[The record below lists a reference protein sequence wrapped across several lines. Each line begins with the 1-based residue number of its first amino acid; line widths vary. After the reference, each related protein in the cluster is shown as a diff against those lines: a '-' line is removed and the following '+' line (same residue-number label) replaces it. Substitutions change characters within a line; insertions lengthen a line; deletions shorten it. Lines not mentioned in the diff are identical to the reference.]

1 MAEITAAAVKS
12 LRDDTGLPMMDCKQ
26 ALQATSGDQEAAKR
40 WLREKG
46 LKVMGNRQDRE
57 TSCGRIGVYVDFAGG
72 KAAMV
77 EVLCESA
84 PVANNEEFVAL
95 ANDLAKQLA
104 TGPGAATADELLA
117 QKSPG
122 KAGQTLA
129 DQKNDLSNKIREV
142 FNIPRLARVDG
153 PCGGYA
159 HHDGSSAVLVEVEG
173 GNEGVAREV
182 AMHVAAM
189 NPQVAHKEELDAA
202 EVEKERSILREVAL
216 KEGKPANIVDK
227 MVEGRLRTFFGER
240 VLTEQPFVKDDSKT
254 VGKYSQDAKMKIKRY
269 VHWKRGK

>member
-1 MAEITAAAVKS
+1 MAEITAAAVKA
-12 LRDDTGLPMMDCKQ
+12 LRDETGLPMMDCKQ
-26 ALQATSGDQEAAKR
+26 ALQATGGDQEAAKR

-46 LKVMGNRQDRE
+46 LKVMGGRQDRE
-57 TSCGRIGVYVDFAGG
+57 TSCGRIGLYVDFAGG

-84 PVANNEEFVAL
+84 PVANNDDFIAL

-104 TGPGAATADELLA
+104 TGPGATSADELLA
-117 QKSPG
+117 QKSPS
-122 KAGQTLA
+122 KAGQSLA

-142 FNIPRLARVDG
+142 FNIPRLVRIDN

-159 HHDGSSAVLVEVEG
+159 HHDGSSAALVEVDG
-173 GNEGVAREV
+173 GNETAAREV

-189 NPQVAHKEELDAA
+189 NPQVAFKEELDAA
-202 EVEKERSILREVAL
+202 EVDKERNILREAAL

-227 MVEGRLRTFFGER
+227 MVEGRLRTYFAER
-240 VLTEQPFVKDDSKT
+240 VLNEQPFVKDDAKS
-254 VGKYSQDAKMKIKRY
+254 VGKFSQEAKMTLKRF
-269 VHWKRGK
+269 VHWKRGR

>member
-1 MAEITAAAVKS
+1 MADITAAAVKS

-26 ALQATSGDQEAAKR
+26 ALQATGGDQEAAKR

-46 LKVMGNRQDRE
+46 LKVMGSRQDRE

-104 TGPGAATADELLA
+104 TGPGAATADDLLA
-117 QKSPG
+117 QKSPS

-254 VGKYSQDAKMKIKRY
+254 VGKYSQEAKMTIKRY

>member
-1 MAEITAAAVKS
+1 MAEITAAAVKT

-26 ALQATSGDQEAAKR
+26 ALQAAGGDQEAAKR
-40 WLREKG
+40 LLREKG
-46 LKVMGNRQDRE
+46 LKLMGGRQDRE
-57 TSCGRIGVYVDFAGG
+57 TSCGRIGVYIDFAGR

-84 PVANNEEFVAL
+84 PVANNEEFVGL
-95 ANDLAKQLA
+95 AGDLAKQLA
-104 TGPGAATADELLA
+104 TGPGAATPDELLA
-117 QKSPG
+117 QPSPG
-122 KAGQTLA
+122 KPGQTLA

-142 FNIPRLARVDG
+142 FNVPRLVRIDG
-153 PCGGYA
+153 ACGGYA

-173 GNEGVAREV
+173 GAEGVAREV

-189 NPQVAHKEELDAA
+189 NPEVAHKDELDAA
-202 EVEKERSILREVAL
+202 EVDKERSILREAAL

-227 MVEGRLRTFFGER
+227 MVEGRLRTYFAER
-240 VLTEQPFVKDDSKT
+240 VLTEQPFIKDDAKS
-254 VGKYSQDAKMKIKRY
+254 VGKFSEEAKMKIKRY